1 MKIGKFILTVTFSMC
16 TMLVNANGLFPFKEI
31 NSKWNI
37 SLNGGYNYSMKVG
50 LYGFGLTIKG
60 FHVTLGGTGSTHKN
74 DEDVGIWNEKSSYI
88 LHAGYQIPITQSF
101 RIIPVIGVAGAG
113 SVETNGYDWDV
124 SDTGVIHNKTTE
136 DMSYKFDYGAHLVY
150 SYKHLVVNLAVSRYT
165 VFGGVGI
172 EF

>member
-1 MKIGKFILTVTFSMC
+1 MKKLILTATFAIFA
-16 TMLVNANGLFPFKEI
+16 MLVNAKGIFPFKEV
-31 NSKWNI
+31 NSQWNI

-74 DEDVGIWNEKSSYI
+74 DEDVGVWSERASCI
-88 LHAGYQIPITQSF
+88 LHAGYQIPITQAF
-101 RIIPVIGVAGAG
+101 RIIPVVGMAGAG
-113 SVETNGYDWDV
+113 TVKTDGYDWDV

-136 DMSYKFDYGAHLVY
+136 DMSYRFDYGAHFVY
-150 SYKHLVVNLAVSRYT
+150 SYKHLIVNLAISRYT
-165 VFGGVGI
+165 VFGGVGM